1 MMDNKFTIS
10 QWFTGK
16 WSRWV
21 TLLAWV
27 AVAGLLNVLLPSV
40 NSQEKNNAPNLS
52 DSKPSVIAE
61 SIANLEFPA
70 GADVPALLVWHRE
83 GGLLDS
89 DLSLLQELSYRLT
102 ESPVIHQT
110 NVPPLHLVPLEGL
123 KSQLSKDG
131 STLVTPVFFDKNV
144 DVEQLKTG
152 TEQLQEEVRELF
164 GADPFAVSTDHP
176 EELSARITGP
186 VGIQIDATGL
196 FQNADV
202 TLLIATVL
210 LVLFLLLLIYRSPIL
225 ALLPLVGVGFAYS
238 VIGPVLGW
246 MAHEEW
252 ITLDSQGISIMTV
265 LLFGA
270 GTDYCLFLIARFRHL
285 LRTEGGKVRALRS
298 AFSGAAGAIAM
309 SGLTVVISMLAL
321 FTAEYGAFHRFA
333 VPFSIAILIMIIAS
347 LTLVPALLAIIGRT
361 SFWPFIP
368 RTNEE
373 REQLMKRKGEP
384 VKIRRVSGP
393 RYRIG
398 AVVVKRPVFIIIV
411 STILLGTLAA
421 FATQIRYTYDILSSF
436 PKDMASREGFQ
447 LIGEQFSEG
456 ELAPLQLI
464 VDTQGKPTTLAE
476 DVKQLPYVTDV
487 SEPRNGRVNA
497 EILAYEVTLNLN
509 PYSIEAMNHVPDLR
523 VVAERSLSMAGVDD
537 AGTRVWIGGQ
547 TAEQYDTKITGDRDT
562 RVIIPI
568 VIGMIALL
576 LLIYLRSIVATLYLV
591 LTVILSYFSA
601 LGLGWLVL
609 HYGFGA
615 EAIQG
620 AIPLYAF
627 VFIVALG
634 EDYNIFMISSI
645 WQKRRTMPLKQAIR
659 DGVGETGSVIT
670 SAGLI
675 LAGTFA
681 VLATLPIQVLVQF
694 GTVTAIGV
702 LLDTFIVRPFLVPA
716 ITMVLGRWSF
726 WPSKFKDVAE
736 RANG

>member
-1 MMDNKFTIS
+1 MP
-10 QWFTGK
+10 
-16 WSRWV
+16 
-21 TLLAWV
+21 LA
-27 AVAGLLNVLLPSV
+27 
-40 NSQEKNNAPNLS
+40 
-52 DSKPSVIAE
+52 
-61 SIANLEFPA
+61 
-70 GADVPALLVWHRE
+70 
-83 GGLLDS
+83 
-89 DLSLLQELSYRLT
+89 
-102 ESPVIHQT
+102 
-110 NVPPLHLVPLEGL
+110 GL

-131 STLVTPVFFDKNV
+131 STLVTPVFFDKNA
-144 DVEQLKTG
+144 DTEQLKTG
-152 TEQLQEEVRELF
+152 TEQLKKEVRELF
-164 GADPFAVSTDHP
+164 GADPFAVP
-176 EELSARITGP
+176 MGRAEELSARMTGP

-202 TLLIATVL
+202 TLLLATVL
-210 LVLFLLLLIYRSPIL
+210 LVLLLLLCIYRSPIL
-225 ALLPLVGVGFAYS
+225 ALIPLVGVGFAYS
-238 VIGPVLGW
+238 VIGPLLGW
-246 MAHEEW
+246 LAHTGW
-252 ITLDSQGISIMTV
+252 IKVDSQGISIMTV

-285 LRTEGGKVRALRS
+285 LKTEGGKIRALRS

-309 SGLTVVISMLAL
+309 SGLTVVLSMLAL
-321 FTAEYGAFHRFA
+321 LTAEYGAFHRFA
-333 VPFSIAILIMIIAS
+333 APFSIAILVMVLAS
-347 LTLVPALLAIIGRT
+347 LTLVPALLAIIGRA

-368 RTNEE
+368 RTDEE
-373 REQLMKRKGEP
+373 QEEWMKRKGKP
-384 VKIRRVSGP
+384 IISGRRVSAP

-398 AVVVKRPVFIIIV
+398 NFVVKRPILIIIV
-411 STILLGTLAA
+411 SMILLGTLAA
-421 FATQIRYTYDILSSF
+421 FTSQIRYTYDILSSF
-436 PKDMASREGFQ
+436 PKDMASREGFR

-456 ELAPLQLI
+456 ELAPVQLI
-464 VDTQGKPTTLAE
+464 VDTQGKPTSLAE
-476 DVKQLPYVTDV
+476 DVKLLPYVTAV
-487 SEPRNGRVNA
+487 AEPKIGRVNA
-497 EILAYEVTLNLN
+497 DILAYEVTLNLN
-509 PYSIEAMNHVPDLR
+509 PYSIDAMKRVPELR
-523 VVAERSLSMAGVDD
+523 AAAERSLSMAGVDNP
-537 AGTRVWIGGQ
+537 GTRIWVGGQ
-547 TAEQYDTKITGDRDT
+547 TAEQYDTKVTGDRDT

-576 LLIYLRSIVATLYLV
+576 LLLYLRSIVAMLYLV

-615 EAIQG
+615 DAIQG

-716 ITMVLGRWSF
+716 ITMILGRWSF
-726 WPSKFKDVAE
+726 WPGEHKEIVE
-736 RANG
+736 RAEA